1 MGRISFLRSLSARLL
16 VLTIF
21 FVMLSEVLIYTPSIA
36 RYREEWL
43 QGRLAAGH
51 LAALSVAAAPER
63 MVTVDLERELLEQ
76 VGAAMIDLVRGNQV
90 SYMLGD
96 EPIGPVAETIDLR
109 DQSVYS
115 LIVDAFGTLFQG
127 EDRIIRIQGVSPRD
141 PETFVMVVLNDAP
154 LRAGMISFS
163 YRILA
168 LSIIISLITAT
179 LVFLSLRWL
188 MVRPMEQMT
197 DRMIAFRQDPE
208 DDDMT
213 MQNTRRTDELGVAAR
228 ELRRMQVAVR
238 QALHQKARLAA
249 LGTAMTKINHDLRNI
264 LATASLVSER
274 LVESDDPDVRR
285 TAPRLLESLDRAV
298 ALCGQT
304 LDYISDR
311 GAPLQR
317 KPLALAD
324 LLGDVRA
331 DLTDLLDDEHLLVDK
346 TSSGMTISADR
357 DQMIRALDNI
367 IRNAFQAGATAVE
380 SGAQRHG
387 NAVSVTIKD
396 NGPGLPPRAREHL
409 FKPFA
414 GSARPGGT
422 GLGLAI
428 AREIAMAHRGDLV
441 MAGTG
446 ADGTT
451 FKLTIPV
458 G

>member
-1 MGRISFLRSLSARLL
+1 MSFLRSLSARLL

-63 MVTVDLERELLEQ
+63 MVTVDLERELLDQ
-76 VGAAMIDLVRGNQV
+76 VGAAMVDLIRGDQM

-115 LIVDAFGTLFQG
+115 LIVGAFGTLLQG

-141 PETFVMVVLNDAP
+141 PDTFVMVVLNDGP
-154 LRAGMISFS
+154 LRAGMIAFS

-168 LSIIISLITAT
+168 LSIIISLITAS

-188 MVRPMEQMT
+188 MVRPMERLT
-197 DRMIAFRQDPE
+197 DRMVAFRNDPE
-208 DDDMT
+208 DDRTT
-213 MQNTRRTDELGVAAR
+213 MPNTRRADELGVAGR
-228 ELRRMQVAVR
+228 EFRRMQVAVR

-249 LGTAMTKINHDLRNI
+249 LGTAMSKINHDLRNI

-298 ALCGQT
+298 GLCGQT
-304 LDYISDR
+304 LDYIGDQA
-311 GAPLQR
+311 APLQR
-317 KPLALAD
+317 KPIAISD
-324 LLGDVRA
+324 LLTGVRA
-331 DLTDLLDDEHLLVDK
+331 DLTDILDDDHRLIDETKAGL
-346 TSSGMTISADR
+346 TISADR
-357 DQMIRALDNI
+357 DQIIRALDNV
-367 IRNAFQAGATAVE
+367 IRNAFQAGATAVALRTE
-380 SGAQRHG
+380 VRGST
-387 NAVSVTIKD
+387 VSITIAD

-441 MAGTG
+441 LAGTSG
-446 ADGTT
+446 EGTA
-451 FKLTIPV
+451 FRMIIPTN
-458 G
+458 

>member
-1 MGRISFLRSLSARLL
+1 MGRMSFLRSLSARLL

-51 LAALSVAAAPER
+51 LAALSVAAAPEQ

-76 VGAAMIDLVRGNQV
+76 VGAAMIDLVRENQI

-109 DQSVYS
+109 NQSVYS
-115 LIVDAFGTLFQG
+115 LIVSAFGTLLQG
-127 EDRIIRIQGVSPRD
+127 EDRIIRIQGYSPRD
-141 PETFVMVVLNDAP
+141 PDAFVMVVLNDAP

-197 DRMIAFRQDPE
+197 DRMIAFRHDPE
-208 DDDMT
+208 DDDT
-213 MQNTRRTDELGVAAR
+213 TVQNTRRTDELGVAAR

-317 KPLALAD
+317 KPIAISDLLVEVRSDLAD
-324 LLGDVRA
+324 LLNDDHQLIDETSA
-331 DLTDLLDDEHLLVDK
+331 DMNIT
-346 TSSGMTISADR
+346 ADR

-367 IRNAFQAGATAVE
+367 IRNAFQAGASQVQV
-380 SGAQRHG
+380 GAQRRG
-387 NAVSVTIKD
+387 NGVAITIKD

-441 MAGTG
+441 LAETG
-446 ADGTT
+446 ADGTI
-451 FKLTIPV
+451 FKLTIPA